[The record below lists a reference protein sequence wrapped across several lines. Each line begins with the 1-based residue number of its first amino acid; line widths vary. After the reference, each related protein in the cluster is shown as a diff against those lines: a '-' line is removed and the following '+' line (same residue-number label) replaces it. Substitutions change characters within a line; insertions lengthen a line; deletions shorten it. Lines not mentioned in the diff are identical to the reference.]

1 MPACFS
7 AIAMPIPPN
16 PAPTTT
22 TRYAMGTPSHCG
34 TEPYGPDRHEPGTGS
49 IAKPCPRD
57 SSVGVLLMPASRA
70 RIAADQPDVDHL
82 GPGDGP
88 VALVGQRLPPLV
100 RHELG
105 DGLRGREL
113 K

>member
-1 MPACFS
+1 MPACLS

-22 TRYAMGTPSHCG
+22 TRYGMGTPSRCAARSHMG
-34 TEPYGPDRHEPGTGS
+34 RIAMNPGTGS
-49 IAKPCPRD
+49 IAKPCPCD

-100 RHELG
+100 RH
-105 DGLRGREL
+105 
-113 K
+113 